1 MIYVLFNPLAGNG
14 TCEKTSKGVE
24 KAFEGSEI
32 KYINMLSIESIG
44 DFLKTIGPEDKV
56 VICGGDGTLN
66 RLANVVDFDNFE
78 QEVFYYPAGSGND
91 FFHDIDDGGESHI
104 CSINKYLRNLP
115 TVEVNG
121 IKRYFLNGI
130 GYGIDGYCCEEGDK
144 ARVKN
149 PGKPVNYTKV
159 ALKGLLYD
167 FKPAN
172 ARVTVDGGTREYH
185 NVWMV
190 PSMNGRYFGGGMM
203 CAPNQNRLNEEN
215 QVSVIIIQSKFRLQ
229 LLTIFPSIFKGE
241 HLKFKDV
248 VTEIKGSNVKVE
260 FDRPTALQI
269 DGETVTNVL
278 NYTVHKGK
286 L

>member
-14 TCEKTSKGVE
+14 TCEETSKGVE

-32 KYINMLSIESIG
+32 KYINMLSIEGIG
-44 DFLKTIGPEDKV
+44 DFLKTLAPEDKV

-66 RLANVVDFDNFE
+66 HLANMVDFDNFE
-78 QEVFYYPAGSGND
+78 QEVLYYPAGSGND
-91 FFHDIDDGGESHI
+91 FFHDIDDSGESHI
-104 CSINKYLRNLP
+104 CSINKYLKNLP

-144 ARVKN
+144 ARVKY
-149 PGKPVNYTKV
+149 PGKRVDYTKV

-172 ARVTVDGGTREYH
+172 ARVTVDGATGEYH

-241 HLKFKDV
+241 HLKFKNV

-278 NYTVHKGK
+278 KYTVHKGK
-286 L
+286 M